1 LRLLRLARNDH
12 AKKLKQM
19 ETLSYETVIDAPVQK
34 VWDIL
39 WNPETYSEWTK
50 YFGAGCVM
58 KSDWKIGGKTYFLNA
73 EGEGMVSTID
83 SMDEPNQIVFKHLG
97 MVDKEGNEDTR
108 SKEVMEWNGSF
119 EKYFLIDFDGKTKLH
134 AEVQVKKQW
143 QDHMNTGFTK
153 GLMVVK
159 SLAEG
164 VSPGSV

>member
-1 LRLLRLARNDH
+1 
-12 AKKLKQM
+12 M
-19 ETLSYETVIDAPVQK
+19 ETLSYETVIDAPLQK

-39 WNPETYSEWTK
+39 WSPETYSEWTK
-50 YFGAGCVM
+50 YFGAGSVM
-58 KSDWKIGGKTYFLNA
+58 KSDWKVGGKTYFLNA
-73 EGEGMVSTID
+73 QGEGMVSTID

-97 MVDKEGNEDTR
+97 MVDKEGNEDTN

-119 EKYFLIDFDGKTKLH
+119 EKYFLIDFGGKTKLH
-134 AEVQVKKQW
+134 AEVQVEKQW

-164 VSPGSV
+164 VSLGSV

>member
-1 LRLLRLARNDH
+1 MRLLHFARSDQL
-12 AKKLKQM
+12 KKMKQM
-19 ETLSYETVIDAPVQK
+19 ETLSYETVIDAPLQK

-39 WNPETYSEWTK
+39 WSPETYSEWTK
-50 YFGAGCVM
+50 YFGAGSVM
-58 KSDWKIGGKTYFLNA
+58 KSDWKVGGKTYFLNA
-73 EGEGMVSTID
+73 QGEGMVSTID

-97 MVDKEGNEDTR
+97 MVDKDGHEDTQ

-134 AEVQVKKQW
+134 AEVQVEKQW

-164 VSPGSV
+164 VSLGSV